1 MALSPPAQ
9 HSSIGWWLFTTN
21 DQVYSHFST
30 QSHTVG
36 AHMFIFF
43 RNVISLTITASFII
57 KTTLFRRSFVRN
69 KKHEKL
75 PSIGR
80 NGVTLV
86 TSTGLNGPER
96 RGRGTSSS
104 TPTTFGWTLKP
115 WRSAIDGTHRFGG
128 HRCFG
133 GRGWCFF
140 FPFFPNKEY
149 GEMFKRWWKDYVNPF
164 LKKNTKI
171 R

>member
-1 MALSPPAQ
+1 MKWPSPPQ
-9 HSSIGWWLFTTN
+9 HNTVPLGGGYLQQMIKFTHIFQPRVTRWVPTCLF
-21 DQVYSHFST
+21 
-30 QSHTVG
+30 
-36 AHMFIFF
+36 FF

-140 FPFFPNKEY
+140 PIFSQ
-149 GEMFKRWWKDYVNPF
+149 
-164 LKKNTKI
+164 
-171 R
+171 